1 MREVRIGHCVDV
13 LRELEPESVQCVVT
27 SPPYYGKRCYDGE
40 QTAAWGGN
48 PDCEHDWVSR
58 RYYTERSAGK
68 SGKEAF
74 AEAGEAN
81 RERLKAARWRQDA
94 VCTRCG
100 AWLGA
105 YGLEPTIDLY
115 VQHTAEI
122 LQAIRRVLRP
132 DGIVWWNLGDS
143 RAGSGGAHAAHHR
156 NPGVSNSWKRR
167 GVPHWGA
174 LGQPGNY
181 LAPKGLKPKD
191 LCLIPFRVAL
201 AAQGL
206 AVVCGAEILKAA
218 DLLGEA
224 RRLEDWSLVQIVE
237 DLLRHWAR
245 VCLIAP
251 ETQWVRSVVIWSK
264 PNPLPE
270 STDDRPTD
278 AHEYILLLAKSERYF
293 YDADAVRQPYSEQT
307 TWEPYVARHQ
317 KDTAGTLAQSP
328 GNTKSRIWE
337 KGPNPLGANL
347 RSVWRFGTV
356 GYPGNHFAVFPPELP
371 RRCILAG
378 TPPKVCATCATP
390 WRRQTRREVDNTGY
404 PGGPGGN
411 YASKGRPPGGQEH
424 ADSSTLGKVA
434 RYRVTTLGWQPTC
447 RCHGEPSTKTA
458 DCEACQGT
466 GIEQAYPG
474 EGPNTADRNKEPYAG
489 NNPHLLRLEKQPTG
503 ELCPECDGTGK
514 TTVEVWSQEV
524 LEHWP
529 TRPAI
534 VLDPFAGSGTTLMVA
549 EELGRWWI
557 GIDICDEYQAQI
569 KRRTAQ
575 RSLAGAF
582 ENATH

>member
-1 MREVRIGHCVDV
+1 MSRGSRRMR
-13 LRELEPESVQCVVT
+13 LELS
-27 SPPYYGKRCYDGE
+27 S
-40 QTAAWGGN
+40 
-48 PDCEHDWVSR
+48 VSR
-58 RYYTERSAGK
+58 RYEESHPGER
-68 SGKEAF
+68 
-74 AEAGEAN
+74 
-81 RERLKAARWRQDA
+81 W
-94 VCTRCG
+94 
-100 AWLGA
+100 
-105 YGLEPTIDLY
+105 
-115 VQHTAEI
+115 
-122 LQAIRRVLRP
+122 
-132 DGIVWWNLGDS
+132 
-143 RAGSGGAHAAHHR
+143 
-156 NPGVSNSWKRR
+156 
-167 GVPHWGA
+167 
-174 LGQPGNY
+174 
-181 LAPKGLKPKD
+181 
-191 LCLIPFRVAL
+191 
-201 AAQGL
+201 
-206 AVVCGAEILKAA
+206 
-218 DLLGEA
+218 
-224 RRLEDWSLVQIVE
+224 
-237 DLLRHWAR
+237 
-245 VCLIAP
+245 
-251 ETQWVRSVVIWSK
+251 
-264 PNPLPE
+264 
-270 STDDRPTD
+270 
-278 AHEYILLLAKSERYF
+278 
-293 YDADAVRQPYSEQT
+293 
-307 TWEPYVARHQ
+307 
-317 KDTAGTLAQSP
+317 
-328 GNTKSRIWE
+328 
-337 KGPNPLGANL
+337 PNPLGANL
-347 RSVWRFGTV
+347 RSVWRFATV
-356 GYPGNHFAVFPPELP
+356 GYPGDHFAVFPPELP

-524 LEHWP
+524 LERWP

-557 GIDICDEYQAQI
+557 GIDICEDYLPQI
-569 KRRTAQ
+569 RKRTAQ